1 MAFDEHLCMLQSYRI
16 LTGKDSFDTLLEE
29 FEQVELVFDPT
40 RKVIVMEDDIYDLV
54 RYYFEAREDYKKCAE
69 IQWAKCKAKSF

>member
-16 LTGKDSFDTLLEE
+16 LTGKDSSTLLEE

-40 RKVIVMEDDIYDLV
+40 RAVIVMEDDVYDLV
-54 RYYFEAREDYKKCAE
+54 MYYFEAKEDYEKCAE
-69 IQWAKCKAKSF
+69 IQWAKCKAKNF

>member
-1 MAFDEHLCMLQSYRI
+1 
-16 LTGKDSFDTLLEE
+16 
-29 FEQVELVFDPT
+29 VELVFDPT
-40 RKVIVMEDDIYDLV
+40 RKVIVMEDDVYDLV